1 MGWGEFFSL
10 ASAVTWAVAVIL
22 LRRSGESMP
31 PFELNLVKNLLGMA
45 LLVPTILW
53 LEGAALPDHTPGE
66 VGIALLSGVLGIAV
80 ADTWYLKALN
90 LLGAA
95 RTGIV
100 ASLYSPF
107 VIVLSALFLGEMLSP
122 VQYGGFLAVLA
133 GILLVTWRRRRREVS
148 DLALRRGAFYGA
160 GAVFLMAVGIVIV
173 KEILETRPFLWT
185 VEIRLVGG
193 VAGMLAVVAVRH
205 GWASLAAEMRRPQPW
220 GSILVGGFLGT
231 YVAMIFWLAGY
242 RLTSASVASVLNET
256 ASAWIVLFA
265 WLFLKEPL
273 APRRIIG
280 LALTMAGVLLMLSG

>member
-31 PFELNLVKNLLGMA
+31 PFELNLVKNLLGLA

-53 LEGAALPDHTPGE
+53 LDGMALPDHTPGE
-66 VGIALLSGVLGIAV
+66 IGIALLSGVLGIAV

-193 VAGMLAVVAVRH
+193 VAGMLAVVAVR
-205 GWASLAAEMRRPQPW
+205 GNWGRLAAEMRRPQPW
-220 GSILVGGFLGT
+220 GSILVGGFLGA
-231 YVAMIFWLAGY
+231 YLAMIFWLAGY

-273 APRRIIG
+273 APRRIMG
-280 LALTMAGVLLMLSG
+280 LALTLGGVLLMLSG